1 MEPLDHLAGP
11 AADLLGRVD
20 DLLTDA
26 GAPAA
31 HPIWPLLRRVR
42 ALPGEAVATVVAL
55 RPEPL
60 TGTATVLRR
69 QRARYDATA
78 TDLATE
84 VAWQG
89 AAAEAFLA
97 RRTAVVAHL
106 VDGPESMVGRL
117 EASAAYL
124 DALAEWIT
132 EGRAQ
137 LARTLADVLVSAE
150 AVALV
155 VGTSHVGPAVEPAV
169 LSRPGAAAEIGARVL
184 TVVAELCDRGDA
196 LRRQWAGRLD
206 ELYFRPPADLSG
218 RPGGISRIAL

>member
-20 DLLTDA
+20 DLLTEA

-42 ALPGEAVATVVAL
+42 VLPGEAVAAVVAL
-55 RPEPL
+55 RPERL
-60 TGTATVLRR
+60 TSTASVLRR
-69 QRARYDATA
+69 QRARYDAA
-78 TDLATE
+78 AMDLATE
-84 VAWQG
+84 VAWHG

-97 RRTAVVAHL
+97 RRTALAAHL
-106 VDGPESMVGRL
+106 ADGPESMVGRL

-124 DALAEWIT
+124 DALAEWVT
-132 EGRAQ
+132 AGRAQ
-137 LARTLADVLVSAE
+137 LARTLADVLVSVE

-155 VGTSHVGPAVEPAV
+155 VGASHNGPGESAV
-169 LSRPGAAAEIGARVL
+169 LSRPAAAAEIGARVL

-206 ELYFRPPADLSG
+206 ELYFRPPADLAG